1 MTSITMSKR
10 HRQPVTDDDM
20 SRQSN
25 VFTPDNGLDMERP
38 SRKPVM
44 TLHLPHRREAAVS
57 TPQEPTQL
65 SLLDTDPGT

>member
-25 VFTPDNGLDMERP
+25 VFTSRSVLDRERP
-38 SRKPVM
+38 RGKPVV
-44 TLHLPHRREAAVS
+44 TLHLPHHRETAAS
-57 TPQEPTQL
+57 GLQQPTQL
-65 SLLDTDPGT
+65 SLLDLEPHP

>member
-10 HRQPVTDDDM
+10 HRQPVADDDM

-25 VFTPDNGLDMERP
+25 VFTPGSVPDTERP
-38 SRKPVM
+38 ARKPVM
-44 TLHLPHRREAAVS
+44 TLHLPQRREAPANGS
-57 TPQEPTQL
+57 QEPIQL

>member
-38 SRKPVM
+38 ARKPVM
-44 TLHLPHRREAAVS
+44 TLHLPQCREAPANGA
-57 TPQEPTQL
+57 QEPMQL

>member
-25 VFTPDNGLDMERP
+25 VFTPGSVPDMERP

-44 TLHLPHRREAAVS
+44 TLHLPHRREAAVI

-65 SLLDTDPGT
+65 SLLDTDLGT

>member
-25 VFTPDNGLDMERP
+25 VFTPGSVPDMERP
-38 SRKPVM
+38 SRKPLM
-44 TLHLPHRREAAVS
+44 TLHLPRRSQTAGTE
-57 TPQEPTQL
+57 PQEPVQL
-65 SLLDTDPGT
+65 SLLDAEAGT

>member
-10 HRQPVTDDDM
+10 HRQPVADDVM

-25 VFTPDNGLDMERP
+25 VFTPGGVPDPERQA
-38 SRKPVM
+38 RKPVM

-57 TPQEPTQL
+57 TPEDPTQF
-65 SLLDTDPGT
+65 SLLDTDSGT

>member
-10 HRQPVTDDDM
+10 HRHPVADDDM

-25 VFTPDNGLDMERP
+25 IFTPDNGLDMERP